1 MKAYRILFLLITVC
15 VCMSVRAQESVQHP
29 QDTVDGQIYSLYTV
43 ERGIGLYRI
52 SKNFGVS
59 QELILKANPDLQR
72 RGLHYGEVIRIPI
85 GEVQTEMPVQVVA
98 QPLEES
104 SAPIAPIE
112 TAIELQE
119 EDTMLYESYADIH
132 VGDSVIR
139 LAIMLPLHAEAVT
152 RTKTMDRFYDFY
164 AGALLAINEVQ
175 KQGQKI
181 ELFTYD
187 VGKTSQKI
195 TQLLC
200 DSTWPKVDA
209 IIGPAY
215 AGQVTVAAEYAK
227 RDSTWLLIPFLSN
240 IAEIE
245 DNPYVLKFNPS
256 ATAEIDTLVNYL
268 LSYKD
273 SINCVLLESKDGENI
288 PQSITQLHSALKDNE
303 IPTQTISLRSILV
316 DSLDVAFVEGK
327 ENIVIFNT
335 EKYSN
340 LSVVMPHLLKGYSK
354 YRITLYSHYSWKNEK
369 IILPQIYTSIFKEA
383 YVVPEEYTAIYQA
396 YFGHAPAGDLPRY
409 DLLGYDVTLHLLRML
424 QSDNVPADDTWWGVQ
439 ANIHYQTVGP
449 MGGYENKKIHVVR
462 K

>member
-1 MKAYRILFLLITVC
+1 MKVYRIIFLLII
-15 VCMSVRAQESVQHP
+15 VCMCASARAQMLELYP
-29 QDTVDGQIYSLYTV
+29 KDTVDGQIYSLYTV

-72 RGLHYGEVIRIPI
+72 RGLNYGEVIRIPI
-85 GEVQTEMPVQVVA
+85 GEVHVDTQIQVVA
-98 QPLEES
+98 SGKKDILSPVAPLETEVES
-104 SAPIAPIE
+104 
-112 TAIELQE
+112 QE
-119 EDTMLYESYADIH
+119 EDTLLQEVSLA
-132 VGDSVIR
+132 DSVIR
-139 LAIMLPLHAEAVT
+139 LAIMLPLHAETVM

-164 AGALLAINEVQ
+164 AGALIAINEVQ

-181 ELFTYD
+181 ELYTYD
-187 VGKTSQKI
+187 VGKTPQKTI
-195 TQLLC
+195 QLLS

-215 AGQVTVAAEYAK
+215 AGQVTAAAEYAK
-227 RDSTWLLIPFLSN
+227 RDSTWLLVPFLSN
-240 IAEIE
+240 IVEIE
-245 DNPYVLKFNPS
+245 DNPYLLKFNPS
-256 ATAEIDTLVNYL
+256 AMAEIDTLVNYL

-288 PQSITQLHSALKDNE
+288 PQSIAQLHSALKDNE
-303 IPTQTISLRSILV
+303 IPIQTISLRNVLA
-316 DSLDVAFVEGK
+316 DSLEVAFVEGK

-369 IILPQIYTSIFKEA
+369 IILPQIYTSIFKET
-383 YVVPEEYTAIYQA
+383 YVIPEEYIAVYQEF
-396 YFGHAPAGDLPRY
+396 FGHAPAGDLPRY

-424 QSDNVPADDTWWGVQ
+424 QAENLPADDTWWGVQ
-439 ANIHYQTVGP
+439 TNIHYHAISPT
-449 MGGYENKKIHVVR
+449 GGYENKKIHVVR